1 MAEAMSENLETL
13 QRQTAECL
21 KCALGD
27 SRTNLVFGHGNP
39 DADIVFV
46 GEAPGFNEDK
56 QGVPFVG
63 AAGKLLTELLSGIG
77 LSRDDVY
84 IANVLKCRPPGN
96 RDPLPDE
103 IAACKPVLE
112 EQLAIIDPKVVV
124 TLGAHATRTILGRDV
139 SISRVHGQVFR
150 EGGYSVF
157 PIYHPAAAL
166 YARSTKEL
174 LEEDFRNLKAF
185 LETGREETA
194 HEPPANGGAPAAES
208 SEHAN
213 TQLGLF

>member
-1 MAEAMSENLETL
+1 MTGAMSEHLDSLE
-13 QRQTAECL
+13 RQTAECL

-39 DADIVFV
+39 NADIVFV

-63 AAGKLLTELLSGIG
+63 AAGKLLTELLNGIG
-77 LSRDDVY
+77 LSREDVY

-96 RDPLPDE
+96 RDPLPEE
-103 IAACKPVLE
+103 IAACKPVLL

-124 TLGAHATRTILGRDV
+124 TLGAHATRTILGRNE
-139 SISRVHGQVFR
+139 SISRVHGTVFQAD
-150 EGGYSVF
+150 GYTVF

-166 YARSTKEL
+166 YARSTKEF
-174 LEEDFRNLKAF
+174 LEEDFRKLKEF
-185 LETGREETA
+185 LSTDGAGGASTEQTPA
-194 HEPPANGGAPAAES
+194 ASDSEPPDQDDS
-208 SEHAN
+208 

>member
-1 MAEAMSENLETL
+1 MAMGNLEQL
-13 QRQTAECL
+13 QRQTDECL
-21 KCALGD
+21 KCALGE

-39 DADIVFV
+39 DAAIVFI

-63 AAGKLLTELLSGIG
+63 AAGKLLTELLAGIG
-77 LSRDDVY
+77 MDREDVY

-96 RDPLPDE
+96 RDPLPE
-103 IAACKPVLE
+103 EVAACKPVLF
-112 EQLAIIDPKVVV
+112 EQLAIIEPKVVV

-139 SISRVHGQVFR
+139 SISKVHGTTFEVD
-150 EGGYSVF
+150 GYTVF

-166 YARSTKEL
+166 YARATKEL
-174 LEEDFRNLKAF
+174 LEEDFRSLKEF
-185 LETGREETA
+185 LAADGSS
-194 HEPPANGGAPAAES
+194 APAKRPAEVS
-208 SEHAN
+208 AGEPVGDDS

>member
-1 MAEAMSENLETL
+1 MTGAMSDNLETL
-13 QRQTAECL
+13 KAETAECL

-39 DADIVFV
+39 NADIVFV

-63 AAGKLLTELLSGIG
+63 AAGKLLTELLAGIG

-103 IAACKPVLE
+103 IAACKPVLL
-112 EQLAIIDPKVVV
+112 EQLAIIDPKIVV
-124 TLGAHATRTILGRDV
+124 TLGAHATRTILGRNE
-139 SISRVHGQVFR
+139 SISRVHGTVFQA
-150 EGGYSVF
+150 EGYTVF

-166 YARSTKEL
+166 YARSTKEF
-174 LEEDFRNLKAF
+174 LEEDFRKLKEF
-185 LETGREETA
+185 LATGVTGEIATEPSV
-194 HEPPANGGAPAAES
+194 PPAQEKQADGDT
-208 SEHAN
+208 